1 MNNLLLIFIFCILI
15 FMLILLNNKKMY
27 ENEYS
32 LQVQKL
38 KRPFLNVYGVR
49 KNNSRFLT
57 NLGFITF
64 PFLDPISNEKEYLQA
79 INKGMKFLGCT
90 SYSEFP
96 GNITNKY
103 DPLKDKGHPSWK
115 FDYHSLVR
123 GWLHVFRDPH
133 NYIFADLPMMRLA
146 ESDFSDN
153 AQFFIDSKKE
163 KEFDFLYVCL
173 KDNDTCTPGWQSE
186 IRSFSLVQK
195 YLDIMCSK
203 YNLKGCLVGRIGC
216 RIPELCTHHLTLT
229 DYMPY
234 DEFIKIYKKCKW
246 TLIASEKDASP
257 RVASESML
265 NNLPLFM
272 NENILGGWQYIKEG
286 ETGEFFNE
294 NNFEEKLRIFL
305 NNLSSY
311 KPRDYFLT
319 HFGKVNSGKKLKQF
333 CQHIFD
339 ENELNFKYDDVEY
352 LVPDV

>member
-1 MNNLLLIFIFCILI
+1 MNNYILIFILCILVSLI
-15 FMLILLNNKKMY
+15 FCFPKNLDSYDFKSKQM
-27 ENEYS
+27 
-32 LQVQKL
+32 
-38 KRPFLNVYGVR
+38 KRPFLNVFGVQ
-49 KNNSRFLT
+49 KNNNRIVT
-57 NLGFITF
+57 NICFITF
-64 PFLDPISNEKEYLQA
+64 PFLDPDQNEKEYMEA
-79 INKGMKFLGCT
+79 KKEGMQFLGCT

-103 DPLKDKGHPSWK
+103 DPLKDKDHPAWK
-115 FDYHSLVR
+115 FDYQNLVR
-123 GWLHVFRDPH
+123 GWLHVFRDPQK
-133 NYIFADLPMMRLA
+133 YITANLPMIRLA

-153 AQFFIDSKKE
+153 SQFLVDSKKE

-173 KDNDTCTPGWQSE
+173 KDNDTCSPGWQSE

-195 YLDIMCSK
+195 YLDIMCYK

-216 RIPELCTHHLTLT
+216 SVPELCTQHLTLT
-229 DYMPY
+229 DFMPY

-294 NNFEEKLRIFL
+294 ENFEEQLELFL
-305 NNLSSY
+305 HNLSVY
-311 KPRDYFLT
+311 RARDYYLE
-319 HFGKVNSGKKLKQF
+319 HFGKFNSGKKLKQF
-333 CQHIFD
+333 CQSIFH
-339 ENELNFKYDDVEY
+339 ESELNFKFNDVEY